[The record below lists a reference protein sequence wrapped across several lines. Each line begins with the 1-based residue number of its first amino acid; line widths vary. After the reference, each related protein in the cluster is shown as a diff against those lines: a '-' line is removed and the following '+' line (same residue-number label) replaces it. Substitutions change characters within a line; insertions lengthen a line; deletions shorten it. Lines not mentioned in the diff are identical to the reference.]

1 MSADS
6 VLTGTLAFLAP
17 VSLAVLVLSLSGGL
31 KKRRRRINASLRY
44 WRGKPS

>member
-1 MSADS
+1 MIAEI
-6 VLTGTLAFLAP
+6 LTGALAFIGP
-17 VSLAVLVLSLSGGL
+17 VAIAVLAIGLSGGL